1 MDEAGAP
8 IAAVTGVYLR
18 RVQRRTVPLP
28 LSRKLFRAC
37 WEETPAPR
45 PVNRRQLAGADRRT
59 RFGRSRI
66 RRQVPVKR
74 RVITADLNDE
84 SEVQN
89 AFADFA
95 GDPAMPR
102 PVCCSWPPGAAA
114 GTWRPA
120 AHARELIWSL
130 AAAGATITG
139 GWHGKSP
146 GCGW

>member
-1 MDEAGAP
+1 MPKGSWLVLTDGP
-8 IAAVTGVYLR
+8 DSAAAEFAVGF
-18 RVQRRTVPLP
+18 
-28 LSRKLFRAC
+28 LS
-37 WEETPAPR
+37 P
-45 PVNRRQLAGADRRT
+45 
-59 RFGRSRI
+59 
-66 RRQVPVKR
+66 KR

-102 PVCCSWPPGAAA
+102 RAWSSAADRPNGADLEA
-114 GTWRPA
+114 GL

-130 AAAGATITG
+130 AAAARTITG

-146 GCGW
+146 RLWLVSRGGLCGGHRW